1 MVSFRAA
8 EAERIETALDPARPI
23 IDAHHHLW
31 DYPGRRYLVPEFAA
45 DLDCGHN
52 IVATVHVEAVSMYR
66 RHGPAHLRPVGETE
80 FARGAGAMSLGG
92 QYGPA
97 EMCRAIVG
105 FVDLADQAHAQ
116 AAIDAHVE
124 AAGGRFRGI
133 RDGGTWDA
141 DETIRRGL
149 WRAGKS
155 RYLQPDFRQGFA
167 RLAANGLTFDAWLY
181 HPQLPELADLADA
194 FPDTT
199 IIVDHCG
206 GPMRQGRYRERPEE
220 EWQHWRQSIAEL
232 ARRPNVMMKLG
243 GLGMWTGG
251 FGFEDGDAPASEQLL
266 AAFGPCFDHCIHCF
280 GPDRAM
286 FESNFPA
293 DKPGY
298 GYGVI
303 WNAFKR
309 FAAGFTA
316 AEQHALFFAN
326 ANRIYRLGL

>member
-1 MVSFRAA
+1 MVSFRPM
-8 EAERIETALDPARPI
+8 EAERVEEIIDPERPI
-23 IDAHHHLW
+23 VDAHHHLW

-45 DLDCGHN
+45 DLATGHN
-52 IVATVHVEAVSMYR
+52 IVATVHVEAVSMYTA
-66 RHGPAHLRPVGETE
+66 GAPKHLQPVGETE
-80 FARGAGAMSLGG
+80 FARGAAAMSASEN
-92 QYGPA
+92 YGPA
-97 EMCRAIVG
+97 RMCSAIVG
-105 FVDLADQAHAQ
+105 FVDLADHAHVQ

-141 DETIRRGL
+141 DESIRRGI

-155 RYLQPDFRQGFA
+155 RYLDPDFRKGFA
-167 RLAANGLTFDAWLY
+167 RLTANALTFDAWLY
-181 HPQLPELADLADA
+181 HPQLDELADLADA

-199 IIVDHCG
+199 IILDHVG
-206 GPMRQGRYRERPEE
+206 GPLRQGRYRDRWDEELLGWRQAIARLAERPN
-220 EWQHWRQSIAEL
+220 IM
-232 ARRPNVMMKLG
+232 VKLG

-251 FGFEDGDAPASEQLL
+251 LGFEDGDAPASEQV
-266 AAFGPCFDHCIHCF
+266 AATIAPYLEHCIACF
-280 GPDRAM
+280 GAERAM

-298 GYGVI
+298 GYSVI

-309 FAAGFTA
+309 FAKAYSD
-316 AEQHALFFAN
+316 AEQDAMFFHN